1 MRQWCAARTT
11 DEALRDLQAAG
22 LPCGPVHDLQQ
33 AIDHPQV
40 AAMRA
45 LRQVADFP
53 GMPRPASVP
62 DLPLTL
68 SVSGGG
74 IARRPPLLGEH
85 TDEVLGGLGYSA
97 EEIAALRDDQ
107 VI

>member
-1 MRQWCAARTT
+1 
-11 DEALRDLQAAG
+11 
-22 LPCGPVHDLQQ
+22 
-33 AIDHPQV
+33 
-40 AAMRA
+40 
-45 LRQVADFP
+45 
-53 GMPRPASVP
+53 
-62 DLPLTL
+62 LTL

-97 EEIAALRDDQ
+97 EAIAALRDEQ